1 MSKKGDRGWCFTI
14 NNYTPDDLEQ
24 IKSLKAVYIVYA
36 PEVCPTTGTPHYQGA
51 VVFKDQITMSALSKK
66 LKRASLRVMDGSAL
80 QNRVY
85 IVGPWTGTD
94 ASGSLKSKPYNPDYV
109 EIGTCPK
116 GQGKRTD
123 IDSMRVSLR
132 ENPSMRNVVETA
144 SSYQSVR
151 MAEVFLKYHEKK
163 RTKKTQIF
171 WFYGDTGTGKTQMA
185 LDMADPDDT
194 YDCMDTGRWFEGYDA
209 HRDVIVQDIRPDF
222 MSFQRMLNFMDYTPF
237 RVETKGG
244 SRQFVA
250 ERVFFTTPLSPLDFA
265 TLMDHREDAQQF
277 IDRIDVIKYFTGE
290 SWRTSKNPKI
300 TIVDIK

>member
-1 MSKKGDRGWCFTI
+1 MSKKGYRGWCFTI
-14 NNYTPDDLEQ
+14 NNYTPEDLEQ
-24 IKSLKAVYIVYA
+24 IKSLKCIYLIYA
-36 PEVCPTTGTPHYQGA
+36 PEVCPTTGTPHYQGC

-66 LKRASLRVMDGSAL
+66 LKRANLREMIGTAE
-80 QNRVY
+80 QNRTY
-85 IVGPWTGTD
+85 IRGPYNKDG
-94 ASGSLKSKPYNPDYV
+94 KEKPYNPDHV
-109 EIGTCPK
+109 EIGECPS

-123 IDSMRVSLR
+123 IDSMRLSLK
-132 ENPSMRNVVETA
+132 ESPSMRNVVETA
-144 SSYQSVR
+144 TSYQSVR
-151 MAEVFLKYHEKK
+151 MAEVYLKYHEKK

-277 IDRIDVIKYFTGE
+277 IDRIDVIKHFTGE

-300 TIVDIK
+300 TIVNIK